1 MFRLVNNLFFGCIL
15 YNMFFFFS
23 GSLLIKLYFVN
34 KIMILIKSI
43 IYLGE
48 INFYFIRKIFMYV
61 LYFCE
66 NFGKYFN
73 VLFGDLVF
81 VIGESVIFFVL

>member
-1 MFRLVNNLFFGCIL
+1 
-15 YNMFFFFS
+15 
-23 GSLLIKLYFVN
+23 
-34 KIMILIKSI
+34 
-43 IYLGE
+43 
-48 INFYFIRKIFMYV
+48 MYV

>member
-1 MFRLVNNLFFGCIL
+1 
-15 YNMFFFFS
+15 
-23 GSLLIKLYFVN
+23 
-34 KIMILIKSI
+34 
-43 IYLGE
+43 
-48 INFYFIRKIFMYV
+48 MYV

-66 NFGKYFN
+66 NVGKYFN